1 MLTKEEMATFLTDP
15 EVAIAVLSDKMSEMN
30 PEKRQ
35 GEIESITKCISNPDL
50 NELHTKA
57 EQLDRD

>member
-1 MLTKEEMATFLTDP
+1 MLTKEEMATFLTDS
-15 EVAIAVLSDKMSEMN
+15 EVAIAVLSNKMSEMN

-35 GEIESITKCISNPDL
+35 GEIESITKSISNPDL

>member
-30 PEKRQ
+30 PEKR
-35 GEIESITKCISNPDL
+35 
-50 NELHTKA
+50 
-57 EQLDRD
+57 